1 MLFYLCIL
9 CISIGTLKQNIV
21 YDPKWTYS
29 FATSVSVD
37 IQYSLKKQDIYII
50 ESILDTLN
58 YERTFTIIFL
68 LESRKLKLIN
78 IGEGI
83 IQKCNYKNRFIWRN
97 MFVNIVTTF
106 IFSVQINIFI
116 IFIDNTCRKAKQ
128 NKSLNLIKSVLYLHK
143 FIIIN

>member
-37 IQYSLKKQDIYII
+37 IQYSLKKQDIYNRI
-50 ESILDTLN
+50 DTWYIKL
-58 YERTFTIIFL
+58 RTNFYNNFFA
-68 LESRKLKLIN
+68 RKLKLIN

-83 IQKCNYKNRFIWRN
+83 IQKCNYKNGFIWRN

-106 IFSVQINIFI
+106 IFSVQMNIFI